1 MLYSTLS
8 LLHSCR
14 YEGQYRD
21 SNKENIL
28 SKTDFLPTCPKQS
41 LYLPYWILQTLLLI
55 WSPIKYNIFQTR
67 ELKKSYC
74 LFSHRTNHSPPL
86 WAVPQAQSLQ
96 SCLTLCAS
104 TDLQPD
110 RLLCPWSSVQ
120 EYWSGLSCPPPVD
133 LPNPRIKLMS
143 LKSPALAGWFF
154 TTSATWE
161 AHYEQLLLLSCFSH
175 VRLCATP

>member
-1 MLYSTLS
+1 MLYFTLS

-28 SKTDFLPTCPKQS
+28 SKMDFLPTCPKQS

-67 ELKKSYC
+67 ELKKPYC

-86 WAVPQAQSLQ
+86 WAVPQAQSFSHVQ
-96 SCLTLCAS
+96 LCAS
-104 TDLQPD
+104 LWTY
-110 RLLCPWSSVQ
+110 RLTGSSVH
-120 EYWSGLSCPPPVD
+120 GVLSKSTGVGCRVLLQWIFPTQGSNSC
-133 LPNPRIKLMS
+133 LL
-143 LKSPALAGWFF
+143 SPALAGWFF

-161 AHYEQLLLLSCFSH
+161 AHYEQW
-175 VRLCATP
+175 